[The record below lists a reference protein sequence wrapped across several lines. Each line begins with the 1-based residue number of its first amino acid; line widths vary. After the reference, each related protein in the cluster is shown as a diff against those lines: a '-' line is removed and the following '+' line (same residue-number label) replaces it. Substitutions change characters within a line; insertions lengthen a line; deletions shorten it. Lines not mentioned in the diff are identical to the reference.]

1 MVHEHNKNGIA
12 SEMMI
17 CVTKT
22 IHKVGSINLHSQRYY
37 EIVTKDK
44 LILYNTF
51 LPIRLMQH
59 LAASTKLY
67 KKKKKH
73 FCLIVRVVWCTMLV
87 KRKDA
92 TYDSTLSYLAIKKF
106 LRYHEK

>member
-67 KKKKKH
+67 KKKKKT
-73 FCLIVRVVWCTMLV
+73 FLPNCKGGVVYYV
-87 KRKDA
+87 
-92 TYDSTLSYLAIKKF
+92 S
-106 LRYHEK
+106 EKERCHIW